1 LSLAV
6 ARDRARRISRVE
18 YRLDVD
24 LSRPGDHFGGVVD
37 LRFQLADHDRGVLLD
52 FGGGR
57 VRSIVANGQ
66 ELTPD
71 HDGHWLF
78 VPGRALEEGANSL
91 RIAFEQ
97 TYRSDGTGLHR
108 FVDPEDGR
116 TYLYTYLWPYYANQV
131 FPLFDQPNL
140 KAVFRLSVRAPAGW
154 EVISAAPGEIVE
166 RDDESARWAF
176 EPTARIPSYVFSLHA
191 GPYRIWESGAGP
203 IPLRLMA
210 RQSLSEFVAVEEW
223 FDVSRR
229 GFVHYEAYYGIP
241 YPFGKYDQ
249 LIVPDFQIGAMENV
263 AAVTFGEQY
272 VQRQAS
278 SFAERER
285 RASVILHE
293 MAHMW
298 FGDLVTHYWWNGL
311 WLNESFA
318 TQMASIAMTEATDFD
333 DYWHG
338 VFVGSKQAAYWKDSR
353 VTTHPIEMP
362 IAATDEFFSVYDAIT
377 YQKGSATLKQL
388 AFRVGAEPYR
398 SGVSAYLREHAYGNT
413 DLEHFIRAIAR
424 AGGEGLDAWSTAWLD
439 RPGFNVVS
447 SRYRCE
453 HGRLAELRL
462 LQRAHDVGP
471 DARPHASRV
480 AFYAL
485 DDELRLDRSGVV
497 DARFEGPETTLS
509 LPDTVPCP
517 DLVYPNHEDWGY
529 FEVELGESER
539 AVIRDH
545 LQDLADDPFAQSMLF
560 QALTDAALRGEFPFS
575 EYLRLGETVLRR
587 SDDLRLL
594 SQVTAS
600 LTRVVD
606 LLERLAPESDALLRT
621 VQPRLES
628 TGWELLE
635 AADSSDLLRT
645 WFDFYLSVAGSDAA
659 LDTLRRLLDGD
670 LSIEGLALSDDL
682 RWQLLQELARQGAP
696 DALERLAAQ
705 SARDPSDYGRKMAIA
720 VESAMPVPARKRRW
734 LAMASQ
740 PGHPS
745 GLASQR
751 KAMEA
756 LLPPNQG
763 AINAELLP
771 EVLAALAG
779 FDPGVDPYFAARFAQ
794 GLLVPLCTEEA
805 TRAYAEAVASEAPM
819 ASAARLFL
827 REAQQAN
834 QECLRVRDGWQ
845 DQQEAPPS
853 S

>member
-1 LSLAV
+1 
-6 ARDRARRISRVE
+6 
-18 YRLDVD
+18 
-24 LSRPGDHFGGVVD
+24 
-37 LRFQLADHDRGVLLD
+37 
-52 FGGGR
+52 
-57 VRSIVANGQ
+57 
-66 ELTPD
+66 
-71 HDGHWLF
+71 
-78 VPGRALEEGANSL
+78 
-91 RIAFEQ
+91 
-97 TYRSDGTGLHR
+97 
-108 FVDPEDGR
+108 
-116 TYLYTYLWPYYANQV
+116 
-131 FPLFDQPNL
+131 
-140 KAVFRLSVRAPAGW
+140 
-154 EVISAAPGEIVE
+154 
-166 RDDESARWAF
+166 
-176 EPTARIPSYVFSLHA
+176 
-191 GPYRIWESGAGP
+191 
-203 IPLRLMA
+203 
-210 RQSLSEFVAVEEW
+210 
-223 FDVSRR
+223 
-229 GFVHYEAYYGIP
+229 
-241 YPFGKYDQ
+241 
-249 LIVPDFQIGAMENV
+249 V

-298 FGDLVTHYWWNGL
+298 FGDLVTHHWWNGL

-318 TQMASIAMTEATDFD
+318 TQMASIAMTEATELD

-338 VFVGSKQAAYWKDSR
+338 VFIGSKQAAYWKDSR

-362 IAATDEFFSVYDAIT
+362 IESTDEFFSVYDAIT

-388 AFRVGAEPYR
+388 AFRVGAEHYR

-413 DLEHFIRAIAR
+413 DLEDFIRAIAR
-424 AGGEGLDAWSTAWLD
+424 AAGEDLDAWSDVWLD
-439 RPGFNVVS
+439 QPGFNVVS

-453 HGRLAELRL
+453 EGRLAELRL
-462 LQRAHDVGP
+462 AQRAHSVGP
-471 DARPHASRV
+471 DTRPHASRV

-485 DDELRLDRSGVV
+485 DESGRLRRTHVV
-497 DARFEGPETTLS
+497 DARFDGLETAVS
-509 LPDTVPCP
+509 LPDDVPCS

-529 FEVELGESER
+529 FEVELGESAR

-545 LQDLADDPFAQSMLF
+545 LLDLADDPFAQSMLF
-560 QALTDAALRGEFPFS
+560 QVLTDAALRGEFPFS

-606 LLERLAPESDALLRT
+606 LLERLAPESDALLEAAR
-621 VQPRLES
+621 PRLER
-628 TGWELLE
+628 TAWEQLT
-635 AADSSDLLRT
+635 AADSPDLRRT
-645 WFDFYLSVAGSDAA
+645 WFDFYRSVAGSEAA

-682 RWQLLQELARQGAP
+682 RWLLLQVLARHGAP
-696 DALERLAAQ
+696 DASERLAAQ

-720 VESAMPVPARKRRW
+720 VESAMPDPARKRHW
-734 LAMASQ
+734 LAIASR

-751 KAMEA
+751 KVMEA
-756 LLPPNQG
+756 LLPSNQG

-771 EVLAALAG
+771 DLLSALAG

-794 GLLVPLCTEEA
+794 GLLVPLCTQEA
-805 TRAYAEAVASEAPM
+805 ARAYAEATASEAPL

-845 DQQEAPPS
+845 ERQEAPPS